1 MSNAIDQRVDGNGP
15 RGGGWQ
21 RLARWAAPC
30 EGSCLHASAR
40 YGARAIARIL
50 TLTAALHLPGVALAE
65 PDGPPQISEPVQR
78 VAEILDQIRARYAR
92 PIDDRKLIADAVNG
106 VLNGL
111 DPHSTYLD
119 AAAFREVQMDSRGQY
134 GGLGLEVAMREGQM
148 TVLDVFDDT
157 PAADAGL
164 QPGDRVVGVDGAPT
178 QGRSLDQVI
187 QQVRG
192 EAGVTLM
199 LTLLREGEPGAR
211 TLALT
216 RETIQARSVWSE
228 LIEPAVAYVRV
239 GQFQQRTAQAVATD
253 LARLL
258 RSANGRVAGIVLDL
272 RDNPGGQ
279 LRAAIGVAAA
289 FLPPGTPVVSTRGV
303 AKEANMQ
310 LRAQKSD
317 YLRRDGPDY
326 LADAPPQLKTLPMVV
341 LVNGGSAS
349 AAEIVAGALQDH
361 RRATL
366 LGTATFGKGSVQAI
380 IPFGDG
386 TGMKLTT
393 AYYVTPGGRMIQGV
407 GLQPDVV
414 VENRSAGEEQ
424 PQAVA
429 RPVVMRRQPQERD
442 PAAANE
448 ICAASDKLDAADNHN
463 VIHNAPA
470 PRDGASSV
478 DCQLEHALHLL
489 RAAASVTRS

>member
-1 MSNAIDQRVDGNGP
+1 MNDAIDQQVRGNSP
-15 RGGGWQ
+15 RGRGWQ
-21 RLARWAAPC
+21 LLKRRAAP
-30 EGSCLHASAR
+30 SDRLSFRASDR
-40 YGARAIARIL
+40 YAVRVIARAL
-50 TLTAALHLPGVALAE
+50 VLTAALHLPGAALAE
-65 PDGPPQISEPVQR
+65 PDDLHQVSEPVQR
-78 VAEILDQIRARYAR
+78 VAEILEQIRARYAR

-106 VLNGL
+106 VLSRL

-119 AAAFREVQMDSRGQY
+119 ADALRRMQMDSRGQY

-148 TVLDVFDDT
+148 TVLDVVEHT

-164 QPGDRVVGVDGAPT
+164 RPGDRIVGIDGAPT
-178 QGRSLDQVI
+178 QGRSLDEVI

-192 EAGVTLM
+192 QPGMELM

-211 TLALT
+211 TLVVT

-239 GQFQQRTAQAVATD
+239 GQFQQRTPQALATD

-258 RSANGRVAGIVLDL
+258 RSANGHVAGIVLDL

-361 RRATL
+361 CRATL
-366 LGTATFGKGSVQAI
+366 LGTTTFGKGSVQTV

-386 TGMKLTT
+386 TGMKLTI

-407 GLQPDVV
+407 GLRPDVV
-414 VENRSAGEEQ
+414 VENRFAIEQ
-424 PQAVA
+424 QAQAVA
-429 RPVVMRRQPQERD
+429 RPVVMERQPQKREET
-442 PAAANE
+442 AANVV
-448 ICAASDKLDAADNHN
+448 CGVRDKLDAARDAK
-463 VIHNAPA
+463 VMRDAPA
-470 PRDGASSV
+470 PRGGASSA
-478 DCQLEHALHLL
+478 DCQLEHALRLL
-489 RAAASVTRS
+489 RAAASLTRS